1 MFFFIFCFCLYASRR
16 GVRRNGCVGEE
27 VETAIL
33 ICKIAAVVATGVG
46 TALPESLE
54 VFAHD
59 ELLDCK
65 PTPAYLQA
73 PEHRVHLLDEEP
85 HVYARVRLAGN
96 KTDVLVE
103 CATVLGVI
111 EQNTGELAR
120 ARGCP
125 EAVVVRRCSNDIC
138 YRLRRLQRSLRHWSL
153 IQKGVDEYV
162 TRDGVS

>member
-1 MFFFIFCFCLYASRR
+1 
-16 GVRRNGCVGEE
+16 
-27 VETAIL
+27 
-33 ICKIAAVVATGVG
+33 
-46 TALPESLE
+46 LE
-54 VFAHD
+54 VVAHD

-85 HVYARVRLAGN
+85 HVYARVRLASN

-111 EQNTGELAR
+111 EQNTGELAC

-125 EAVVVRRCSNDIC
+125 EAVVVRRCSDDVC
-138 YRLRRLQRSLRHWSL
+138 YRLRSLQRSQWRGSLWQRSLLRSL
-153 IQKGVDEYV
+153 FQKGVDEYV